1 MLSAG
6 VVERKSNIWHD
17 KFGYTVDTNVWLL
30 KAELFNNKK
39 IQSEYTEEDYNE
51 YALCVDQKMKK

>member
-39 IQSEYTEEDYNE
+39 IQSEYTEEDY
-51 YALCVDQKMKK
+51 K